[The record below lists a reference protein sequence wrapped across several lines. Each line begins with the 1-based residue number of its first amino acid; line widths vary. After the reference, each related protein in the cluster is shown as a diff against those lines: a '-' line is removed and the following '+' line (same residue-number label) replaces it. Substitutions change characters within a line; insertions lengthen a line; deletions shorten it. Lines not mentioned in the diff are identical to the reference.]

1 MKKKNTLMAVALVL
15 VMVLSALVSACT
27 QKAPGETEGGKEE
40 KVIKIGFIGPL
51 TGDVKTFGESTKNGF
66 ELSIEQHGGTVAGY
80 KIETVI
86 TDDRNDATEAVNAAT
101 KLIFQDKVQ
110 AIVGSVTSP
119 PTIAASE
126 VANQNKVVLITGTG
140 TATKVTVDNGAR
152 KEFAFRAC
160 FIDPFQGLVGAKFAL
175 EHLKV
180 KTAAVLY
187 DQGNDYTKGLAEV
200 FKTNFEAGGGTVV
213 AYEAYAKEDTDFSA
227 LLTGIAAKNPELLY
241 LPDYYQK
248 VSLIGQQ
255 ARAKGINAVFLGA
268 DGWDSAELDYVTMD
282 GGYFTNH
289 YSPDD
294 QRPEVQD
301 WVRQYE
307 EKYGSKPDA
316 LATLVYDATNLLLNA
331 IEQAQS
337 NDPVKIKEAL
347 QATKD
352 FPAVTGKLSFDENGD
367 PIKPAVILQ
376 VKDGGQKYVTT
387 VNP

>member
-1 MKKKNTLMAVALVL
+1 MKQRNFYVALALVL
-15 VMVLSALVSACT
+15 VLVLSAVLSACSP
-27 QKAPGETEGGKEE
+27 KATGGEEEEEE
-40 KVIKIGFIGPL
+40 KVIKIGYIGPL

-66 ELSIEQHGGTVAGY
+66 ELALEQKGGTVAGY

-86 TDDRNDATEAVNAAT
+86 ADDRNDPTEAVNVAT
-101 KLIFQDKVQ
+101 KLISQDKVQ
-110 AIVGSVTSP
+110 AIVGSVTSSA
-119 PTIAASE
+119 TIPISE
-126 VANQNKVVLITGTG
+126 VANQSKVVMITGTG
-140 TATKVTVDNGAR
+140 TATKITVDNGVR
-152 KEFAFRAC
+152 KDYVFRAC

-175 EHLKV
+175 QDLKV

-227 LLTGIAAKNPELLY
+227 ALTSIAAKNPDLLY

-255 ARAKGINAVFLGA
+255 ARAKGITAVFLGA
-268 DGWDSAELDYVTMD
+268 DGWDSSELDFATME

-294 QRPEVQD
+294 QRQEVKD
-301 WVRQYE
+301 WVKKYE
-307 EKYGSKPDA
+307 EKFGSKPDA
-316 LATLVYDATNLLLNA
+316 LATLAYDATNLLLNA

-337 NDPVKIKEAL
+337 NDPAKIQAAM

-352 FPAVTGKLSFDENGD
+352 FAAVSGKLTFDKNGD
-367 PIKPAVILQ
+367 PVKSAAILQ
-376 VKDGGQKYVTT
+376 IENGGQKFVTT